1 GRFGL
6 VRLEV
11 QRDARAGCLALGRL
25 ERELA
30 AAVGAPA
37 PGLAAPGAARDDLDA
52 RGDQEARVEAD
63 AELADQ
69 LGRRRAAR
77 LADLLEEG
85 LGARARDRAQVRDQ
99 LVVAHAHAAVVHA
112 QRARLGIELEP
123 DARLGLGRG
132 ELGLRQR
139 LEAALVERVAGVRDQ
154 LAQEDLAVP
163 VEGVDH
169 QAEDFAGLGLETQ
182 GLARLAHGGDHSG
195 HRRGLCKPGR
205 ALGSGVEL
213 RSPWDRNP
221 SAALGFAAL
230 VGLPRDTS
238 AYALLGGSLGLD
250 QRDVRVFDNFSDPE
264 AHSNTHPDP
273 DYPGALGPTLA
284 IWKAAVEWGSGLH
297 GTGLGD
303 PMNPDGLGSGG
314 ADFDFSWQGPASAVG
329 GPDDNTVSEIAGSGG
344 AVFAFCEA
352 PISDGWRIRFYADAA
367 VWHDAPGA
375 PPNGPADADIQG

>member
-221 SAALGFAAL
+221 STARAWQPPRWGSPRWWACRATRPPTRCWAARWAS
-230 VGLPRDTS
+230 TS
-238 AYALLGGSLGLD
+238 ATCACSTTSATPRRTRTRTRTRTTRERWDRRSRSGRRPS
-250 QRDVRVFDNFSDPE
+250 S
-264 AHSNTHPDP
+264 
-273 DYPGALGPTLA
+273 GAAGCTA
-284 IWKAAVEWGSGLH
+284 R
-297 GTGLGD
+297 
-303 PMNPDGLGSGG
+303 
-314 ADFDFSWQGPASAVG
+314 ASAT
-329 GPDDNTVSEIAGSGG
+329 P
-344 AVFAFCEA
+344 
-352 PISDGWRIRFYADAA
+352 
-367 VWHDAPGA
+367 
-375 PPNGPADADIQG
+375 